1 MAKPLNTR
9 YSRYRP
15 RWFRARMPIFWWL
28 RRLPFTKFIVREL
41 TSVFV
46 AYCAMLLLVQAW
58 ALARGPVVYAGFQAW
73 LERPA
78 VVVGHGV
85 VLLMLLFHTV
95 TWLNLAPMA
104 LGLRFRGRKVPNGTV
119 MLAHY
124 LGWLAASAVVVWILV
139 ER

>member
-1 MAKPLNTR
+1 
-9 YSRYRP
+9 
-15 RWFRARMPIFWWL
+15 MPIFWWL

-46 AYCAMLLLVQAW
+46 AYSVMLLLVQAW
-58 ALARGPVVYAGFQAW
+58 TLARGPDVYERFQAW

-78 VVVGHGV
+78 VVVTHGV

-95 TWLNLAPMA
+95 TWLNLAPVA
-104 LGLRFRGRKVPNGTV
+104 LGLRFRGRKLPNEAV

-124 LGWLAASAVVVWILV
+124 LGWLVVSALVVWVLV